1 MFEDRG
7 GLRLSTTSER
17 AAEQYRLG
25 VDAFLSASAGV
36 EEAFESALAADPD
49 FALGHAARARG
60 LQARGVVP
68 AAKEAIGRARALA
81 AGVTPR
87 ERRHIEALSLAIDG
101 DLTGGLALVREHLA
115 DTPRDA
121 LVLSLVTGV
130 YSLVGASG
138 RRDRDKLLRDL
149 LDGVASA
156 YVDDWWFLGMHGF
169 ACTESGSPAEGRRK
183 IERSLALRPRNANAA
198 HALAHVFYEEGDS
211 LGGADFV
218 NGWIPGYERTAQL
231 HCHLSWHLS
240 LFELGAGR
248 GARALAVYEDSIRPG
263 VARSA
268 ATGAVA
274 DSSAFLWR
282 CQLWGVGPPALPW
295 SEIRDF
301 ATRSFP
307 RPSTAFA
314 EAHIVMALAAAG
326 DRAAVE
332 SRLAELRRM
341 EREGRQPAGPVVA
354 DVAQGMA
361 AYAWGDYAE
370 AIRLIQPV
378 FEEIVRVGGSRA
390 QRDVFEQTLLSSYL
404 RAGRVEDAEE
414 LFRQRLEG
422 RPAVPGHLSP
432 SSPSRR
438 ERG

>member
-17 AAEQYRLG
+17 AAEDYRRG
-25 VDAFLSASAGV
+25 VDAFLSAS
-36 EEAFESALAADPD
+36 
-49 FALGHAARARG
+49 
-60 LQARGVVP
+60 
-68 AAKEAIGRARALA
+68 
-81 AGVTPR
+81 
-87 ERRHIEALSLAIDG
+87 
-101 DLTGGLALVREHLA
+101 
-115 DTPRDA
+115 
-121 LVLSLVTGV
+121 
-130 YSLVGASG
+130 ASG

-156 YVDDWWFLGMHGF
+156 YEDDWWFLGMHGF

-282 CQLWGVGPPALPW
+282 CQLWGVGPPELPW

-326 DRAAVE
+326 DHAAVE

-354 DVAQGMA
+354 DVAEGMA
-361 AYAWGDYAE
+361 AYARGDYVE

-404 RAGRVEDAEE
+404 RAGRVEDAEG
-414 LFRQRLEG
+414 LFRRRLEG

-432 SSPSRR
+432 SSRR
-438 ERG
+438 ERD

>member
-1 MFEDRG
+1 
-7 GLRLSTTSER
+7 
-17 AAEQYRLG
+17 
-25 VDAFLSASAGV
+25 
-36 EEAFESALAADPD
+36 
-49 FALGHAARARG
+49 
-60 LQARGVVP
+60 
-68 AAKEAIGRARALA
+68 
-81 AGVTPR
+81 
-87 ERRHIEALSLAIDG
+87 
-101 DLTGGLALVREHLA
+101 
-115 DTPRDA
+115 
-121 LVLSLVTGV
+121 
-130 YSLVGASG
+130 
-138 RRDRDKLLRDL
+138 
-149 LDGVASA
+149 
-156 YVDDWWFLGMHGF
+156 
-169 ACTESGSPAEGRRK
+169 
-183 IERSLALRPRNANAA
+183 
-198 HALAHVFYEEGDS
+198 
-211 LGGADFV
+211 V

>member
-17 AAEQYRLG
+17 AAEHYRLG

-60 LQARGVVP
+60 LQARGAVP

-87 ERRHIEALSLAIDG
+87 ERRHVEALSLAIDG

-138 RRDRDKLLRDL
+138 RRDRDTLLRDL

-156 YVDDWWFLGMHGF
+156 YEDDWWFLGMHGF
-169 ACTESGSPAEGRRK
+169 ACTESGNPAEGRRK
-183 IERSLALRPRNANAA
+183 IERSLTLRPRNANAA

-282 CQLWGVGPPALPW
+282 CQLWGVGPPELPW

-326 DRAAVE
+326 DHAAVE

-354 DVAQGMA
+354 DVA
-361 AYAWGDYAE
+361 
-370 AIRLIQPV
+370 
-378 FEEIVRVGGSRA
+378 
-390 QRDVFEQTLLSSYL
+390 EQTLLSSYL
-404 RAGRVEDAEE
+404 RAGRVEDAEG
-414 LFRQRLEG
+414 LFRRRLEG
-422 RPAVPGHLSP
+422 RPAVPGHLSL

>member
-17 AAEQYRLG
+17 AAEDYRRG
-25 VDAFLSASAGV
+25 VDAFLSAS
-36 EEAFESALAADPD
+36 
-49 FALGHAARARG
+49 
-60 LQARGVVP
+60 
-68 AAKEAIGRARALA
+68 
-81 AGVTPR
+81 
-87 ERRHIEALSLAIDG
+87 
-101 DLTGGLALVREHLA
+101 
-115 DTPRDA
+115 
-121 LVLSLVTGV
+121 
-130 YSLVGASG
+130 ASG

-156 YVDDWWFLGMHGF
+156 YEDDWWFLGMHGF

-248 GARALAVYEDSIRPG
+248 GERALAVYEDSIRPG

-282 CQLWGVGPPALPW
+282 CQLWGVGPHELPW
-295 SEIRDF
+295 SEVRDF

-307 RPSTAFA
+307 RPSTALA

-326 DRAAVE
+326 DHAAVE

-354 DVAQGMA
+354 DA
-361 AYAWGDYAE
+361 AAASCICLTTLG
-370 AIRLIQPV
+370 RK
-378 FEEIVRVGGSRA
+378 RA
-390 QRDVFEQTLLSSYL
+390 RQSSA
-404 RAGRVEDAEE
+404 RASYVLARSG
-414 LFRQRLEG
+414 
-422 RPAVPGHLSP
+422 
-432 SSPSRR
+432 
-438 ERG
+438 